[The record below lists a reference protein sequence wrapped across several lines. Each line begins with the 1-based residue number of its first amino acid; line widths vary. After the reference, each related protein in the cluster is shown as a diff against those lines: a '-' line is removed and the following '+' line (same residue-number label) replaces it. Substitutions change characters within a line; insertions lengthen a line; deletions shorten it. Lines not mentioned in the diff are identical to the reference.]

1 MTLQEQRK
9 VLFDENFKC
18 ISNDIDLLLDFSD
31 KIKSL
36 TGIQVA
42 NKCGMMYEY
51 LPQVYNSAVKMDKE

>member
-42 NKCGMMYEY
+42 NKYGMMYEY
-51 LPQVYNSAVKMDKE
+51 LPQVYNSAVKMEKE